1 MGLGTLSQP
10 SEQEI
15 RLIRLGIV
23 VAMTAEARSL
33 VQKPI
38 LSGDLMHL
46 SEGTVI
52 QLSGM
57 GPQKAGEA
65 GKNLLGHGATALLS
79 WGSAGGLVS
88 TLSPGGL
95 VLPGKVI
102 GADQSS
108 YTTDPPWR
116 GRLLDRLKGS
126 LDLHQGSLAESVT
139 ALKGPAEKKVLFER
153 TGAIAVDMESG
164 ALAKVA
170 QEAGVPF
177 MAVRAIADP
186 ADMTIPQSSLR
197 AVDEFGELSLLK
209 LLSGL
214 IRHPAELFDLIRL
227 GRNFRAAQVTLSKVA
242 HLAGSQLLIPQ

>member
-1 MGLGTLSQP
+1 
-10 SEQEI
+10 
-15 RLIRLGIV
+15 
-23 VAMTAEARSL
+23 L
-33 VQKPI
+33 VRKPI
-38 LSGDLMHL
+38 RKGDLMHL
-46 SEGTVI
+46 LEGTVI

-57 GPQKAGEA
+57 GPRKAGEA

-79 WGSAGGLVS
+79 WGSAGGLVPN
-88 TLSPGGL
+88 LSPGSL

-108 YTTDPPWR
+108 YPTDPPWHE
-116 GRLLDRLKGS
+116 RLLDRLEDS
-126 LDLHQGSLAESVT
+126 LDLHQGSLAESVA
-139 ALKGPAEKKVLFER
+139 ALKSPAEKRMLFER

-164 ALAKVA
+164 AVAKVA

-186 ADMTIPQSSLR
+186 VDTTIPQSPLR
-197 AVDEFGELSLLK
+197 AVDEFGELSLLT
-209 LLSGL
+209 LSSGL
-214 IRHPAELFDLIRL
+214 IRHPAELFDMIRL

>member
-1 MGLGTLSQP
+1 MGFGTLPQP

-15 RLIRLGIV
+15 RLRRLGIV

-38 LSGDLMHL
+38 LRGDLIHL
-46 SEGTVI
+46 SEGIAI

-57 GPQKAGEA
+57 GPRKAREA

-79 WGSAGGLVS
+79 WGSAGGLIP
-88 TLSPGGL
+88 TLSPGDL

-102 GADQSS
+102 GSDQSCYS
-108 YTTDPPWR
+108 TDPTWR
-116 GRLLDRLKGS
+116 GRLYGRLIGS
-126 LDLHQGSLAESVT
+126 LDLRQGSLAESVT
-139 ALKGPAEKKVLFER
+139 ALKSPAEKRVLFER
-153 TGAIAVDMESG
+153 TGAIAVDMESR
-164 ALAKVA
+164 AVAEVA

-186 ADMTIPQSSLR
+186 ADTTIPQSPLR
-197 AVDEFGELSLLK
+197 AVDEFGELSLLT

-214 IRHPAELFDLIRL
+214 IGHPAQLFNLVRL
-227 GRNFRAAQVTLSKVA
+227 GWNFRAAHVTLSKVA
-242 HLAGSQLLIPQ
+242 RMAGSHLLIPE